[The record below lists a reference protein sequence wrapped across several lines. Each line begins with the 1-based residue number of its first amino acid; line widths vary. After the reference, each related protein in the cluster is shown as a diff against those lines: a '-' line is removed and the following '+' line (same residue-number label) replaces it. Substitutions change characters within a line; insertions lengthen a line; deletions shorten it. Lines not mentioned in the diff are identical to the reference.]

1 MSQSFG
7 TNLKNALEATREV
20 FHENIE
26 IPKQYIEALYLT
38 QFFEILLENLYSSL
52 ITKGS
57 IYFTSIGLDYQPEK
71 RDNWTINDYLKRL
84 KTFFPSSKYTSMYN
98 KLTFARDKRNEFIHK
113 CFKIKMGE
121 IYGIS
126 LNKEKMHLDSNA
138 LKKVE
143 EWVNAY
149 NDALPVIL
157 GLMLKVGKEK

>member
-1 MSQSFG
+1 MSQPFG
-7 TNLKNALEATREV
+7 TNLKNALEEAREI
-20 FHENIE
+20 FHENVE

-52 ITKGS
+52 VTKGS
-57 IYFTSIGLDYQPEK
+57 TYFISIGLDYQPEK
-71 RDNWTINDYLKRL
+71 RDNWTINDYLIRL
-84 KTFFPSSKYTSMYN
+84 KTFFPSSKYKSTYD

-113 CFKIKMGE
+113 CFKIKHGE

-126 LNKEKMHLDSNA
+126 LDKEKMHLDANA

-149 NDALPVIL
+149 NEAFHVIL
-157 GLMLKVGKEK
+157 GLMLKVRK